1 MAQEKLTKSLMADII
16 HECRRNNVFLAND
29 VLDVLDHMAYAN
41 APVDIDV
48 QHDTDTPEASD
59 KKTSLDK
66 PVVKD
71 STKQTYKRVCKQCG
85 KEFEGTKKQQ
95 LCPDCKAANTKKS
108 KQNWDKAH
116 ASVEKKAPADD
127 HGVAQA
133 VKDIIALG
141 DDSGAMK

>member
-48 QHDTDTPEASD
+48 KHDTDAPEAP
-59 KKTSLDK
+59 DK

-95 LCPDCKAANTKKS
+95 LCPDCKAANMKKS

-116 ASVEKKAPADD
+116 ASVKKEAPADD

-141 DDSGAMK
+141 DDSGVMK